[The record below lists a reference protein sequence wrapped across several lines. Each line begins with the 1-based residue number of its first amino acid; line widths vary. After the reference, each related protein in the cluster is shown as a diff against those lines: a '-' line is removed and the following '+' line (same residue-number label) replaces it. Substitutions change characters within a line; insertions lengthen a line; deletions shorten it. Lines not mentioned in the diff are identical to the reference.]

1 MNTDLIRSVLIARVF
16 RKNTTESVMILKV
29 VSSNIEYNK
38 LYSDNCHSSIDLW
51 RVARENRHHHLSSGK
66 RNSTAP
72 SWFAISVTRMQPVN
86 IFSILRCYGLFW
98 LFSVCVPQPLT
109 FREVCRYLQCIDSA
123 LNGWKIYIS
132 KDSSVLLFYKA
143 IENINSSVI
152 RSFW

>member
-1 MNTDLIRSVLIARVF
+1 MF
-16 RKNTTESVMILKV
+16 RKNKTDSAVILKV

-38 LYSDNCHSSIDLW
+38 LYSDNCRSSIDLW
-51 RVARENRHHHLSSGK
+51 RVTRENRHHHKMIWVLARGIPA
-66 RNSTAP
+66 NSTSP
-72 SWFAISVTRMQPVN
+72 SWFAVSVTRMQPVN
-86 IFSILRCYGLFW
+86 IFSILRSYGLFW

-143 IENINSSVI
+143 IENFNSSVI